1 MKINDHGFKIDNM
14 TPRELEDRLIVFAVN
29 IIRLSDGIK
38 PSVGVR
44 NLSEQIVRSSS
55 FTALNYSEAQ
65 SAESP
70 KDFVHKLGI
79 CLKET
84 RETFINLRIIDGAK
98 LYADQRLLEQLKTEC
113 NELISIF
120 VKSIETSKRKQGT
133 LPPI

>member
-1 MKINDHGFKIDNM
+1 M

-29 IIRLSDGIK
+29 IIRLSEGITL
-38 PSVGVR
+38 SVGGR

-55 FTALNYSEAQ
+55 STALNYGEAQ

-79 CLKET
+79 CLKEM

-98 LYADQRLLEQLKTEC
+98 LHGDQQLLDQLKTES

-133 LPPI
+133 LPPK

>member
-1 MKINDHGFKIDNM
+1 M

-29 IIRLSDGIK
+29 VIRLSDGIK
-38 PSVGVR
+38 SSVGGR

-55 FTALNYSEAQ
+55 STALNYGEAQ

-79 CLKET
+79 CLKEM

-98 LYADQRLLEQLKTEC
+98 LHGDQQLLNQLKTES

-120 VKSIETSKRKQGT
+120 VKSIETSKRKNGT
-133 LPPI
+133 LPPK

>member
-1 MKINDHGFKIDNM
+1 M

-38 PSVGVR
+38 PSIGGR

-55 FTALNYSEAQ
+55 STALNYGEAQ

-79 CLKET
+79 CLKEM

-98 LYADQRLLEQLKTEC
+98 LHSDQQLLDQLKTES

-133 LPPI
+133 LPPK